1 MLTTARGVVFEPV
14 STVARPEGAEDRK
27 PGDIE
32 IVQSS
37 FSPFRQGSAFQG
49 TFLVRTLR
57 HVGSFRQADAQAWV
71 TIVDAVGSP
80 VPAGNVTIENLQ
92 LSQ

>member
-1 MLTTARGVVFEPV
+1 
-14 STVARPEGAEDRK
+14 
-27 PGDIE
+27 
-32 IVQSS
+32 VQSS